1 MNETNKKIIIMTK
14 YEEIESKIKETN
26 RELLK
31 LIQQKRE
38 AYDLTSEKLPDW
50 IHDVVGKTI
59 KYNVISDTVED
70 VYYISVDEI
79 VFNSGSLKPE
89 EVDQYIE
96 DLLKGQIITNV
107 PVKIFGKN
115 IIIHKTDE
123 CVVSITQSN
132 FLGNGSKDEP
142 ALYCDLSR
150 YSLNFVEDPKEE
162 IDEFYNQLYKKYEE
176 EN

>member
-1 MNETNKKIIIMTK
+1 MTK
-14 YEEIESKIKETN
+14 YEEIENRIRETN
-26 RELLK
+26 EELLK
-31 LIQQKRE
+31 LIQQRRE
-38 AYDLTSEKLPDW
+38 LYDLPSEKLPDW

-59 KYNVISDTVED
+59 KYSVIGDTTED
-70 VYYISVDEI
+70 IYYISVDEI
-79 VFNSGSLKPE
+79 VFDSGRLKPV

-115 IIIHKTDE
+115 IIIHRTNE

-150 YSLNFVEDPKEE
+150 YSLNFIEDPKKEV
-162 IDEFYNQLYKKYEE
+162 DEFYNQLYKKYEE